1 MKILKVAYWIVTL
14 LMCALFLFSAS
25 MYLTEYEMVEMFYDI
40 LGFPSWIIYPSAI
53 LKILGVVA
61 VLVRK
66 PKWLMEWAY
75 AGFFFD
81 AVLATAAHYFN
92 NEGLISM
99 AFIGILLVLSSRFLL
114 SQLPQKNA

>member
-1 MKILKVAYWIVTL
+1 MKALKVTYWILTL

-53 LKILGVVA
+53 FKILGVIV
-61 VLVRK
+61 VLIRR
-66 PKWLMEWAY
+66 PRWLMEWAY

-81 AVLATAAHYFN
+81 ALLATSAHYFN
-92 NEGLISM
+92 NEGLITM
-99 AFIGILLVLSSRFLL
+99 ASIGLLLVLSSRLVL
-114 SQLPQKNA
+114 SQLPTQNA